1 MFHVAENKDT
11 SCEQKENL
19 GDTQHK
25 THYYENKYLFVSS
38 FKLNIHTDF
47 IQDIAGNILKRH
59 GKTPR
64 EKRYLCGDSK
74 PSSVLAIGMFGL
86 AMAGYGRKQNYCQ
99 IGQKCGLSFKS
110 M

>member
-1 MFHVAENKDT
+1 MRYFVAEECYKMFHVAENKDT

-47 IQDIAGNILKRH
+47 I
-59 GKTPR
+59 
-64 EKRYLCGDSK
+64 
-74 PSSVLAIGMFGL
+74 
-86 AMAGYGRKQNYCQ
+86 
-99 IGQKCGLSFKS
+99 
-110 M
+110 